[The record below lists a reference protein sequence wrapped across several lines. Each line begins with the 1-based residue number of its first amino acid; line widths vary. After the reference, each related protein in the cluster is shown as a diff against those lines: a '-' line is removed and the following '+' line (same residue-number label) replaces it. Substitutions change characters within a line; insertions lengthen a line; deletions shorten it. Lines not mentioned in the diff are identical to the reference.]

1 MLLIGWRRSG
11 KIITTKNINVTFRTI
26 SYNMPYCQLGVE
38 ERFESEGG
46 LLMKS
51 IAVSVN
57 WHTVLPFESAI
68 GPTTGAA
75 TGSVIMNSL
84 RQGGLGSSKD

>member
-57 WHTVLPFESAI
+57 
-68 GPTTGAA
+68 
-75 TGSVIMNSL
+75 
-84 RQGGLGSSKD
+84 